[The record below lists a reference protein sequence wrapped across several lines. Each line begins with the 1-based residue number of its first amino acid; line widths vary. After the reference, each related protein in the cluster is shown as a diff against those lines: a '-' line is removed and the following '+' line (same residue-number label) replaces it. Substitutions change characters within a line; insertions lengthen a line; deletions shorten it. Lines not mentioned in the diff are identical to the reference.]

1 MMMMMMRSFTSPSKT
16 LETSSPSASLFRA
29 KGSKSCRATFTTK
42 KRSRNRPSVS
52 VVVVAKASNDA
63 KNSRDSIKTNAK
75 KKGGAQNEQKF
86 DWEDDFG
93 DDFVPAGKA
102 KKNKKKQTPAKAAA
116 PPSPPPSTPP
126 PPPPPPPHPSPP
138 QQEQEVEE
146 REEVKRLP

>member
-1 MMMMMMRSFTSPSKT
+1 MMMMMRSFTSPSKT

-102 KKNKKKQTPAKAAA
+102 KKIKRSKRRRKRRLHHHHHHRLLLLLLLLLLIHRRHNKNKK
-116 PPSPPPSTPP
+116 
-126 PPPPPPPHPSPP
+126 
-138 QQEQEVEE
+138 
-146 REEVKRLP
+146 